1 MKKKLKGLF
10 AVALSMAFVLT
21 AMPLSGFAAEQTF
34 YLSEGKLYD
43 STEAEFTDTVS
54 AGDKII
60 AKEGNAF
67 YATINGEKD
76 LTASNYGNDSYEGKK
91 ENSETSESSGNTY
104 YNEYVIPVAPKGYKS
119 SASVKAEKSGE
130 YYFASEKEDAL
141 SGNILNIEFAP
152 VEYQVEFNLDGGK
165 TSENIKLETVT
176 VKYDSEFT
184 LPSEKDVTK
193 EGYILNGWK
202 IGEKTY
208 SAGENI
214 KNLSDKDGE
223 KLTLTAMWTEEKT
236 EKPSTEKFTVTY
248 YSEDKQYGEIQS
260 YSAGDGIIPPKA
272 PAKEGYIFEGWVTD
286 DKLTKLPETMP
297 SENIKAYASWRL
309 ASIMLHYFDGETE
322 ISSTTA
328 LYGSDISLTVPA
340 DLKKDGYTFAGWF
353 DGVAKNVYTYE
364 TVPSA
369 DATFTAK
376 WLKNGNVTYYVDNKT
391 YQSYEVTEG
400 DKIPVPENPEKFGK
414 KFVGWDPEVPETMPG
429 EDLSFNAVF
438 ETDKDFVSVI
448 VGGTV
453 IAGGVIAAITGAG
466 ALAITGISIIG
477 GILALIGGGSLIT
490 KTYKVTY
497 KVDGKIYKTYNKLE
511 AGNAVPV
518 PANPEKNGYVFAG
531 WNPSVPEKM
540 PKSDLTFEAT
550 WKKAA
555 SDNNSDK
562 NDGNVDVE
570 IPSTGSSAAGIAAL
584 AALSLSAAAYMIL
597 SKKKKDNR

>member
-1 MKKKLKGLF
+1 MKKKLKGLL
-10 AVALSMAFVLT
+10 AVVISMAFVLT
-21 AMPLSGFAAEQTF
+21 AMPLSGFAAEQTL
-34 YLSEGKLYD
+34 YLKEGKLYD
-43 STEAEFTDTVS
+43 SNDAEFTGTVS
-54 AGDKII
+54 AGDKIT

-67 YATINGEKD
+67 YVTLNGEKD
-76 LTASNYGNDSYEGKK
+76 LTESNYGKDSFEGKK

-104 YNEYVIPVAPKGYKS
+104 YNEYVVPVAPKGFKA
-119 SASVKAEKSGE
+119 SASAKAEKTDE
-130 YYFASEKEDAL
+130 YYFIAEKTDAF
-141 SGNILNIEFAP
+141 SGNILRLEFAP

-165 TSENIKLETVT
+165 TNDDITLETVT
-176 VKYDSEFT
+176 IKYESEFT
-184 LPSEKDVTK
+184 LPTEKEVTK
-193 EGYILNGWK
+193 EGFVLSGWK
-202 IGEKTY
+202 DGEKTY
-208 SAGENI
+208 SAGENV

-223 KLTLTAMWTEEKT
+223 KITLTAVWTEEKND
-236 EKPSTEKFTVTY
+236 KPTAEKFTVTY

-260 YSAGDGIIPPKA
+260 YNAGDGIVTPEA
-272 PAKEGYIFEGWVTD
+272 PVKEGYIFKGWVID

-297 SENIKAYASWRL
+297 SENIKAYASWSL
-309 ASIMLHYFDGETE
+309 ASIRLHYFDGETE

-328 LYGSDISLTVPA
+328 LYGSDISLTVPS
-340 DLKKDGYTFAGWF
+340 DIKKDGYTFAGWF
-353 DGVAKNVYTYE
+353 DGEGKNVYSYE
-364 TVPSA
+364 TVPSE
-369 DATFTAK
+369 DVTFTAK

-400 DKIPVPENPEKFGK
+400 DKIPVPEDPEKFGK

-477 GILALIGGGSLIT
+477 GILALIGGGSLVT

-497 KVDGKIYKTYNKLE
+497 KVDGKIYKTYTKIE
-511 AGNAVPV
+511 AGTAVPV
-518 PANPEKNGYVFAG
+518 PANPEKSGYTFAG
-531 WNPSVPEKM
+531 WSPSIPEKM

-550 WKKAA
+550 WKKTA

-562 NDGNVDVE
+562 NDSNANVD
-570 IPSTGSSAAGIAAL
+570 IPSTGSSATGIAAL
-584 AALSLSAAAYMIL
+584 ASLAISAAAYIIL
-597 SKKKKDNR
+597 SKKKKEN